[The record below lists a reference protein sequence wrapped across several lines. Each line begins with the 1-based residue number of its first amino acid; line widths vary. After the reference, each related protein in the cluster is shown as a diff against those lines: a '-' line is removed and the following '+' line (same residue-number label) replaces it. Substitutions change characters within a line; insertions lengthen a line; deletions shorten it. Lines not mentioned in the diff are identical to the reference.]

1 MKSIFETKP
10 LNTWMSDASLIP
22 IPKMLFSE
30 FWFEGEVCILFA
42 DTNLGKSILA
52 VQIGNSISK
61 GMPING
67 FKLEAEKQKVLYF
80 DFELSEK
87 QLENRYSEEY
97 KNHYKFDE
105 NFIRSAVNRDTDI
118 FLSEEM
124 IYEALEHEILGVGAK
139 VVIID
144 NITYISQDNEKAKFA
159 SKLMKSLKSLNK
171 KYNLSILILAHTP
184 KRNFTNPL
192 SNNDLQ
198 GSKML
203 ANFID
208 SSIAIGK
215 SYLNEDLRYIKQI
228 KSRMTEIQ
236 YNTEKICLCKISKG
250 NSKSYLQFEF
260 IEFDNELNHLNTTP
274 NLEREEKILKAKQLK
289 ALGKTNIAIGE
300 ELGVSEG
307 AIRKWLLK

>member
-1 MKSIFETKP
+1 MRNIFVSKP
-10 LNTWMSDASLIP
+10 MNEWISEASLKP

-30 FWFEGEVCILFA
+30 FWFEGAVSILFA
-42 DTNLGKSILA
+42 DTNVGKSILA
-52 VQIGNSISK
+52 VQIGNSISR
-61 GMPING
+61 GVPIKG

-97 KNHYKFDE
+97 ENHYQFDE
-105 NFIRSAVNRDTDI
+105 NFIRSAINLEADI
-118 FLSEEM
+118 FLDEEM
-124 IYEALEHEILGVGAK
+124 INEALEEEIVKVGAS

-144 NITYISQDNEKAKFA
+144 NITYLNQDNEKAKFA
-159 SKLMKSLKSLNK
+159 SFLMKTMKALKNK
-171 KYNLSILILAHTP
+171 HNLSILILAHTP
-184 KRNFTNPL
+184 KRDFNNPI

-198 GSKML
+198 GSKMSI
-203 ANFID
+203 NFCD
-208 SSIAIGK
+208 SSFAIGK

-228 KSRMTEIQ
+228 KQRMSPILYGTD
-236 YNTEKICLCKISKG
+236 NICLCRINKG
-250 NSKSYLQFEF
+250 EANSNLQFEF
-260 IEFDNELNHLNTTP
+260 IEYDNEISHLNVST

-289 ALGKTNIAIGE
+289 GLGKTNIAIGE